1 MNEEEQARADHTRD
15 ELDEKCREL
24 AQAQTNWHGVER
36 VYHWAITTLVGLACV
51 FMGMFVQ
58 AERYK
63 EDIVA
68 SKTKITTLEAQYGR
82 IETTLADIRAWQLS
96 HPYNGIGYGK
106 GGSSAYP

>member
-1 MNEEEQARADHTRD
+1 MNEEEQARIDHTRE

-24 AQAQTNWHGVER
+24 VQAQTNWHGAER

-68 SKTKITTLEAQYGR
+68 SKTKITTLESQYGR
-82 IETTLADIRAWQLS
+82 IEMALSDIRAWQLS
-96 HPYNGIGYGK
+96 HPYNRTTNNGA
-106 GGSSAYP
+106 GSYP